1 VKRLA
6 VALATIAL
14 AATGCA
20 PRPRPDPAAVSWP
33 PAPSTSGDTEDGPN
47 PPIPIP
53 APGAA
58 TDAALRFVHAWARP
72 DLEQPAWFAALRDLV
87 TPAYARLL
95 AATDP
100 ANVPAHLV
108 TGAPVA
114 RSSTSTVLVTDVPT
128 DAGTVRVTLTR
139 VDGRWLVAIVAG
151 VGVGMR

>member
-1 VKRLA
+1 VKRVA
-6 VALATIAL
+6 VALGAIVL
-14 AATGCA
+14 VAAGCA

-33 PAPSTSGDTEDGPN
+33 PAPSASGDTEDGPN

-53 APGAA
+53 PPAAA
-58 TDAALRFVHAWARP
+58 TDAALRFVRAWARP
-72 DLEQPAWFAALRDLV
+72 GLEQPAWFAGIRDLV

-108 TGAPVA
+108 AGSPVA
-114 RSSTSTVLVTDVPT
+114 RSSTSTMLVTDVPT

-139 VDGRWLVAIVAG
+139 VDGRWLVATVSG
-151 VGVGMR
+151 VGL

>member
-1 VKRLA
+1 MTRLT

-14 AATGCA
+14 VAAGCA
-20 PRPRPDPAAVSWP
+20 PRPRPDPGAVSWP
-33 PAPSTSGDTEDGPN
+33 PAPSASADTEDGPN
-47 PPIPIP
+47 PPIPTP
-53 APGAA
+53 APAAA

-72 DLEQPAWFAALRDLV
+72 GLAQPTWYAALRDLV
-87 TPAYARLL
+87 TPAYAQLL

-108 TGAPVA
+108 TGAPAA

-139 VDGRWLVAIVAG
+139 VDGRWLVATVAE
-151 VGVGMR
+151 VSIR

>member
-1 VKRLA
+1 MKRLGVA
-6 VALATIAL
+6 VAVIAL
-14 AATGCA
+14 VAAGCA
-20 PRPRPDPAAVSWP
+20 PRPRPEPAAVSWP
-33 PAPSTSGDTEDGPN
+33 PAPSVSGDTEDGPN
-47 PPIPIP
+47 PPIAIAPP
-53 APGAA
+53 AAA

-72 DLEQPAWFAALRDLV
+72 GLDQPAWFAGIRDLV
-87 TPAYARLL
+87 TPAYAGLL

-139 VDGRWLVAIVAG
+139 VDGRWLVATVAG
-151 VGVGMR
+151 IGMR